1 MADHDMIPYPD
12 LVAGLTTAP
21 LDPGDELVS
30 VVSLVKARASDGQI
44 VWMIRS
50 GGEKM
55 SAEET
60 LGAFLGF
67 TDSIRRNLASDWEG
81 YG

>member
-1 MADHDMIPYPD
+1 MNDATIPYSE

-21 LDPGDELVS
+21 IEPGDTLLS
-30 VVSLVKARASDGQI
+30 IVSLVKARAADGQI
-44 VWMIRS
+44 VWAIRS
-50 GGEKM
+50 GGEKL

-60 LGAFLGF
+60 LGAFIGF
-67 TDSIRRNLASDWEG
+67 TDSIRRDLADDWEG